1 MAGLF
6 ESLSAF
12 TVFLSIS
19 AIGFV
24 FLVVSFVFGEVFE
37 HFGFDHDIDHDVDG
51 GGGPS
56 FFSPRVLSV
65 FITAFGGAGAIAT
78 YYGLSTLP
86 ASGVGLF
93 SGGIFGAMIYAFAR
107 FLFGQQATTE
117 VKTRDF
123 VGQTARVVVSIPKDG
138 VGQVRCQIGEEMV
151 DKVARSNDGKAIA
164 ENTPV
169 KVEQVLG
176 EMVIVKRV

>member
-12 TVFLSIS
+12 TVFLSIA

-24 FLVVSFVFGEVFE
+24 FLLISFIFGEIFD
-37 HFGFDHDIDHDVDG
+37 HFGFDHEIDHDMDG
-51 GGGPS
+51 GGPTM
-56 FFSPRVLSV
+56 FSPRVLSV

-86 ASGVGLF
+86 ASGIGLL
-93 SGGIFGAMIYAFAR
+93 SGGMFGAMIYAFAR

-117 VKTRDF
+117 VKTLDF
-123 VGQTARVVVSIPKDG
+123 VGRTARVIVSIPRDG

-151 DKVARSNDGKAIA
+151 DKVARSVDGKAIN

-169 KVEQVLG
+169 RIEQVLG
-176 EMVIVKRV
+176 EMVIVQRL

>member
-1 MAGLF
+1 LAGLF
-6 ESLSAF
+6 ETLSAF
-12 TVFLSIS
+12 TVFLAIS

-24 FLVVSFVFGEVFE
+24 FLLVTFLFGEAFE
-37 HFGFDHDIDHDVDG
+37 HLGFDHDIDHDLD

-86 ASGVGLF
+86 ASGVGLLT
-93 SGGIFGAMIYAFAR
+93 GGVFGAMIYAFAR

-117 VKTRDF
+117 VKTLDF
-123 VGQTARVVVSIPKDG
+123 VGRTARVIIGIPKDG

-151 DKVARSNDGKAIA
+151 DKVARSGDGKAIA

>member
-1 MAGLF
+1 MGEFF

-12 TVFLSIS
+12 TVFLSI
-19 AIGFV
+19 AGIGFL
-24 FLVVSFVFGEVFE
+24 FLLATLVFGEIFE
-37 HFGFDHDIDHDVDG
+37 SFGFDHEVDHDFD
-51 GGGPS
+51 GGPS

-86 ASGVGLF
+86 ASGIGLA
-93 SGGIFGAMIYAFAR
+93 SGGVFGAMIYAFAR
-107 FLFGQQATTE
+107 FLYGQQATTE

-123 VGQTARVVVSIPKDG
+123 VGLTARVVVGIPKDG
-138 VGQVRCQIGEEMV
+138 VGQIRCQVGEEMV
-151 DKVARSNDGKAIA
+151 DKIARSDDGKAIA

-169 KVEQVLG
+169 RVEQVLG

>member
-12 TVFLSIS
+12 TVFLSIA

-24 FLVVSFVFGEVFE
+24 FLLISFIFGEIFD
-37 HFGFDHDIDHDVDG
+37 HFGFDHEIDHGMDG
-51 GGGPS
+51 GPTM
-56 FFSPRVLSV
+56 FSPRVLSV

-86 ASGVGLF
+86 ASGTGMLT
-93 SGGIFGAMIYAFAR
+93 GGAFGAMIYAFAR
-107 FLFGQQATTE
+107 FLYGQQATTE
-117 VKTRDF
+117 VKTLDF
-123 VGQTARVVVSIPKDG
+123 VGRTARVIVSIPRDG

-151 DKVARSNDGKAIA
+151 DKVARSADGKAIV

-169 KVEQVLG
+169 RVEQVLG

>member
-12 TVFLSIS
+12 TVFLAIS
-19 AIGFV
+19 AVGFV
-24 FLVVSFVFGEVFE
+24 FLVVSFVFGEVFDR
-37 HFGFDHDIDHDVDG
+37 FGFDHDTDHDVDG
-51 GGGPS
+51 GGGPT

-93 SGGIFGAMIYAFAR
+93 SGGAFGAMIYAFAR

-117 VKTRDF
+117 VKTGDF
-123 VGQTARVVVSIPKDG
+123 VGQTARVIISIPKDG
-138 VGQVRCQIGEEMV
+138 VGQVRCQIGL
-151 DKVARSNDGKAIA
+151 S
-164 ENTPV
+164 
-169 KVEQVLG
+169 
-176 EMVIVKRV
+176 

>member
-19 AIGFV
+19 GIGFV
-24 FLVVSFVFGEVFE
+24 FLLVSFAFGEIFD

-51 GGGPS
+51 GGPTM
-56 FFSPRVLSV
+56 FSPRVLSV

-86 ASGVGLF
+86 ASGIGLL
-93 SGGIFGAMIYAFAR
+93 SGAAFGAMIYAFAR

-117 VKTRDF
+117 VKTLDF
-123 VGQTARVVVSIPKDG
+123 VGQTARVVVGIPKEG

-151 DKVARSNDGKAIA
+151 DKIARSEDGRAIA
-164 ENTPV
+164 ENTAV
-169 KVEQVLG
+169 RVQQVLG
-176 EMVIVKRV
+176 EMVIVKKV

>member
-12 TVFLSIS
+12 TVFLSI
-19 AIGFV
+19 AGIGFV
-24 FLVVSFVFGEVFE
+24 FLLVSFLFGEIFD
-37 HFGFDHDIDHDVDG
+37 HFGFDHEIDHDMDG
-51 GGGPS
+51 GGPTM
-56 FFSPRVLSV
+56 FSPRVLSV

-86 ASGVGLF
+86 ASGIGLL
-93 SGGIFGAMIYAFAR
+93 SGGAFGAMIYAFAR
-107 FLFGQQATTE
+107 FLYGQQATTE
-117 VKTRDF
+117 VKTLDF
-123 VGQTARVVVSIPKDG
+123 VGQTARVVVSIPRDG

-151 DKVARSNDGKAIA
+151 DKVARSQDGKAIG

-169 KVEQVLG
+169 RIEQVLG
-176 EMVIVKRV
+176 EMVIVKKV